1 MPALALRSR
10 APARSRSAPDPNR
23 DPRFKQ
29 VIDKLNRGATEVR
42 KHPAA
47 AKKAAEAG
55 AAAKGPPNEGAAGA
69 KAKQV
74 DKIKEAPTA
83 KPESTSFLA
92 LLRSE
97 IDKAMPK
104 TLGDTEKFMKGG
116 DAGQLK
122 SSLKGNVS
130 QQTDKSAGGVESA
143 SKEAPKEG
151 GVPTKAA
158 QAIPGEAVPPAPAVD
173 GAEAMPAPKPD
184 SEVSLQASK
193 ADSGQAMKEA
203 EVTPDQLKKANDPR
217 FSAVLTAKDAVAKQA
232 DAAPGKFR
240 TGEGAILGSAKAKA
254 GAEAKK
260 GAAAMLGVK
269 AGSKSAVLARQE
281 AAKVKEE
288 AARKEV
294 ADHIE
299 GIYSQTKTKVEE
311 KLNGLETEVGG
322 IFDSGVDA
330 AINAMKKY
338 VDDKLFDYK
347 VKRYLSI
354 PLLGL
359 AAWVRDQFMGL
370 PNEVNAFYTAGRAL
384 FTQMM
389 DALVVR
395 VANVVETRL
404 REAKAIVAAG
414 QAEIATYVAGLPKNL
429 QAVGQAAQK
438 EVAGRFDELER
449 GIDDKK
455 NQLAQQLAEKYKD
468 AFAKADEA
476 LKAIQ
481 DENKGLVDS
490 FMEKLGEVIKILT
503 EFKAKLMALLKKGE
517 DAIKMV
523 LADPIGFLSNLLAA
537 IKQGF
542 NQFASNILTHL
553 KKGFMTWLF
562 GTLSEAGI
570 EIPSDLTLPSIL
582 KLVMS
587 VLGLTYERMRAE
599 AVKLLGPTAVAII
612 EKLVDYIKIAIQ
624 GGPKAL
630 WEKVKED
637 LNSLKAMVI
646 DAIQDWLITTIVKKA
661 VAKIVT
667 MFNPAGAIV
676 QAVMMIYSVVT
687 FIIERAAQIMSLVE
701 AIINS
706 VQAIAQGAISGAASW
721 IEQALARLIPV
732 AIGLLASLIGLG
744 GIGAKIRELVTKA
757 GDLVWGAI
765 RKFFKKAIDFVKKM
779 WGKLTGKKDEES
791 KSATVKAKVAAEL
804 AGKKLKDAEEEKGL
818 IASVYGK
825 YKTEGLKGIC
835 FKPAKRGT
843 LDVIVSASLAE
854 KVAQLDLSTPEGLKE
869 LSRIAGMMSP
879 YAGRT
884 TIVVYYGASHKQF
897 KTIKNKPGRGHA
909 EHWLR
914 AEVPSLM
921 SRIRREY
928 NTQQIALKD
937 PVPIHLDINRTPCEG
952 CAESH
957 LKKVIDEAKSGYPDV
972 KFTLTISSAS
982 VSEKGAQLTT
992 ERGLMAL
999 MERNVELTTSTVW
1012 TEIKKQMQANGI
1024 KQIEYRKQ
1032 HFDIDDINEFIA
1044 HAADVQQLI
1053 DKTVTSIKKSKPA
1066 PAVEGSGAS

>member
-1 MPALALRSR
+1 
-10 APARSRSAPDPNR
+10 
-23 DPRFKQ
+23 
-29 VIDKLNRGATEVR
+29 
-42 KHPAA
+42 
-47 AKKAAEAG
+47 
-55 AAAKGPPNEGAAGA
+55 
-69 KAKQV
+69 
-74 DKIKEAPTA
+74 
-83 KPESTSFLA
+83 
-92 LLRSE
+92 
-97 IDKAMPK
+97 MPK

-116 DAGQLK
+116 DSGQLK

-151 GVPTKAA
+151 GVPTKAT
-158 QAIPGEAVPPAPAVD
+158 QAIPGEAAPPAPAVD
-173 GAEAMPAPKPD
+173 GAEAMPAAKPD

-193 ADSGQAMKEA
+193 ADSDQAMKEA

-217 FSAVLTAKDAVAKQA
+217 FSAVLTSKDAVAKQA

-240 TGEGAILGSAKAKA
+240 AGEGAILGSAKAKA

-260 GAAAMLGVK
+260 GATALLGVK
-269 AGSKSAVLARQE
+269 AGSKSAVVARQE
-281 AAKVKEE
+281 AAKAKEE

-294 ADHIE
+294 TDHIE
-299 GIYSQTKTKVEE
+299 GIYNKTKTKVEE

-330 AINAMKKY
+330 AINAMKSY
-338 VDDKLFDYK
+338 VEDKLFDYK

-359 AAWVRDQFMGL
+359 AAWVRDQFKGL
-370 PNEVNAFYTAGRAL
+370 PDEVNVFYTAGRAL
-384 FTQMM
+384 FTRMM

-395 VANVVETRL
+395 VANLVETRL
-404 REAKAIVAAG
+404 REAKAIVSAG
-414 QAEIATYVAGLPKNL
+414 RAEIATYVAGLPKNL
-429 QAVGQAAQK
+429 QAVGQTAQK
-438 EVAGRFDELER
+438 EVAGRFEELER

-455 NQLAQQLAEKYKD
+455 SQLAQQLAQKYKE
-468 AFAKADEA
+468 AFDKADEA

-481 DENKGLVDS
+481 DENKGLIDG

-523 LADPIGFLSNLLAA
+523 LADPIGFLGNLLAA

-542 NQFASNILTHL
+542 NQFVNNILTHL

-562 GTLSEAGI
+562 GTLAEAGI

-612 EKLVDYIKIAIQ
+612 EKLVEYVKVAIQ

-646 DAIQDWLITTIVKKA
+646 DAIQDWLITTIIKKA
-661 VAKIVT
+661 VAKVVT

-687 FIIERAAQIMSLVE
+687 FIIERAAQIMALIE

-706 VQAIAQGAISGAASW
+706 VQAIAQGAIGGAANW
-721 IEQALARLIPV
+721 IEQALGRLVPV

-765 RKFFKKAIDFVKKM
+765 RKFLKKAIDFVKKM
-779 WGKLTGKKDEES
+779 FGKLTGKKEAKPDERTDAQKNSDLREALSEATNKLKEPKASSRKVRKSVAPIKSRFRLTRIELVGAGKSGTKES
-791 KSATVKAKVAAEL
+791 FYIEAEINPRGKTDPKDFVVGMQEVKVAFNIRLAKFDPVPFRGQLRQQERGIRAMKMNAWSSNRGQFLATKAAAGPGGSGRSEMSAEDQSKFREL
-804 AGKKLKDAEEEKGL
+804 MRTRIVERRTQQAVKRGVPAAQALKDAEIFADNWMSSRAAL
-818 IASVYGK
+818 HAPDQIAG
-825 YKTEGLKGIC
+825 GG
-835 FKPAKRGT
+835 
-843 LDVIVSASLAE
+843 
-854 KVAQLDLSTPEGLKE
+854 
-869 LSRIAGMMSP
+869 RIAGDIGPIST
-879 YAGRT
+879 ADLSEFKERT
-884 TIVVYYGASHKQF
+884 GLTGMGEARINSSIGSQWK
-897 KTIKNKPGRGHA
+897 
-909 EHWLR
+909 
-914 AEVPSLM
+914 
-921 SRIRREY
+921 SRIGE
-928 NTQQIALKD
+928 
-937 PVPIHLDINRTPCEG
+937 
-952 CAESH
+952 
-957 LKKVIDEAKSGYPDV
+957 
-972 KFTLTISSAS
+972 
-982 VSEKGAQLTT
+982 
-992 ERGLMAL
+992 
-999 MERNVELTTSTVW
+999 
-1012 TEIKKQMQANGI
+1012 
-1024 KQIEYRKQ
+1024 
-1032 HFDIDDINEFIA
+1032 
-1044 HAADVQQLI
+1044 I
-1053 DKTVTSIKKSKPA
+1053 DKEVNSDKYTPDDKKEFNMNVILEG
-1066 PAVEGSGAS
+1066 VEI